1 MNIKNQA
8 AAHIT
13 RVRVPKAPQFTSLS
27 KQINNSATIVVDVP
41 PAYRSSVDP
50 LPGLR
55 VGVPVDDEGRMSPAG
70 GIKYASFLGH
80 FDHLMKKFL

>member
-27 KQINNSATIVVDVP
+27 KQSTIVVDVP
-41 PAYRSSVDP
+41 PAYRNSVDP

-55 VGVPVDDEGRMSPAG
+55 VGVPVDDEGRMNPAG